1 MSRYLAGIQKI
12 ALVIAILAIPD
23 LGFACPDCK
32 RTLAEN
38 NLDVAFAVSILFMM
52 SVPFL
57 ILAGWGTAIY
67 RMRTHWARL
76 NCETNSI
83 CANSPSSSY

>member
-1 MSRYLAGIQKI
+1 MSRYLTGIQKV
-12 ALVIAILAIPD
+12 ALVFTILAIPE

-67 RMRTHWARL
+67 RMRMHWARL
-76 NCETNSI
+76 NTEATSI
-83 CANSPSSSY
+83 GENSPSTSY

>member
-23 LGFACPDCK
+23 LG
-32 RTLAEN
+32 
-38 NLDVAFAVSILFMM
+38 FAVSILFMM